1 MKRKWFFMAKLASQ
15 YCTVG
20 AIAVMAMVGMFV
32 FENTAAAHEIS
43 QSKKESRNVGRS
55 RIARLVN
62 PVSALNQ
69 SWIDLTF
76 GVKADPETLAKALPI
91 YQETR
96 EALQKQIK
104 EAHTAADSRREAAKK
119 ISEGVKETYTK
130 FNASLKEIL
139 TEEQMTKLT
148 ELKKK
153 RHAAAK
159 ERAKQY
165 RRSQREEHSHRRHH
179 HSHRRHH

>member
-1 MKRKWFFMAKLASQ
+1 MKRKWFVLS
-15 YCTVG
+15 
-20 AIAVMAMVGMFV
+20 AIAVIAMVGMFV
-32 FENTAAAHEIS
+32 FENTVAAHEITR
-43 QSKKESRNVGRS
+43 SKEESRNVGRG
-55 RIARLVN
+55 RIARMVN

-76 GVKADPETLAKALPI
+76 GVKADQETIAKALPI

-104 EAHTAADSRREAAKK
+104 EAYKTADTKREAAKK
-119 ISEGVKETYTK
+119 ISASVKETYTK

-148 ELKKK
+148 ELKEK
-153 RHAAAK
+153 RRTEAQK
-159 ERAKQY
+159 RLNEL
-165 RRSQREEHSHRRHH
+165 RRGQRENRRH
-179 HSHRRHH
+179 R

>member
-1 MKRKWFFMAKLASQ
+1 MKRKWFAVS
-15 YCTVG
+15 
-20 AIAVMAMVGMFV
+20 AIAIMAMVGMFV

-43 QSKKESRNVGRS
+43 RSKKESRNVGRS
-55 RIARLVN
+55 RIARMVN

-76 GVKADPETLAKALPI
+76 GVKADAETLAKAAPI

-96 EALQKQIK
+96 AALQKQIK
-104 EAHTAADSRREAAKK
+104 EARTAADSRREAAKK
-119 ISEGVKETYTK
+119 ISAGVKETYTK

-148 ELKKK
+148 ELKEK
-153 RHAAAK
+153 RNAAAK
-159 ERAKQY
+159 ERVRQY
-165 RRSQREEHSHRRHH
+165 RRSQREERSHRRH
-179 HSHRRHH
+179 R